1 MVKGK
6 LQIIYTKLS
15 MLVMI
20 MMMRIV
26 LMLMMMIMMMVNYV
40 DDNDDD
46 VDPHVIP
53 LLFLTS
59 IEAAIIDT
67 IKWRKEFRIHKMDV
81 R

>member
-1 MVKGK
+1 
-6 LQIIYTKLS
+6 
-15 MLVMI
+15 
-20 MMMRIV
+20 MM
-26 LMLMMMIMMMVNYV
+26 MMMVNYV
-40 DDNDDD
+40 GD